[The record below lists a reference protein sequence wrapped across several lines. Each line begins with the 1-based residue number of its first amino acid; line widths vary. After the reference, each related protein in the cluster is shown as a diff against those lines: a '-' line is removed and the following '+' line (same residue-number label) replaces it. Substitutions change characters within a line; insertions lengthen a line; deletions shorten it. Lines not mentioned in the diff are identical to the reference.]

1 MDVKE
6 NLVIVLNSNVSL
18 VEGRGR
24 ERIYRVLGYSES
36 HVCLHELG
44 IVTLAKSGVDSIR
57 SFAPNPPPRGVRSRL
72 LWHRTDV
79 EKRLAEGTLIR
90 VAEHG
95 IPVQMVRQEVPPGV
109 DVKLDLRRKVVAHI
123 QGHGGEDVLGDPAV
137 YARLIRTAAERFN
150 VSANSVRKWFES
162 HLFYGGH
169 VSALIDQDWRKGAPG
184 VSRRDL
190 RDERGRPVA
199 LGRRTAS
206 EITGKKGAHAR
217 KRLTSQMLAKYSNFL
232 RVQAIDSNDSFPVVY
247 RRWVESRVAFNRD
260 SDGNL
265 RTYAVDPR
273 TLPGED
279 NMKRVGRDLL
289 RKYRAERDALR
300 RAKPG
305 KNGGSAQDIVDDQ
318 LPILDIDGTVASN
331 FILFGDEHIEI
342 DGQGKPTVLLA
353 VDRASLAI
361 VGWHVSLGAENGDS
375 YLNCVF
381 SACTTKVRELHR
393 WEVPHLEG
401 FVFGCTSAVFIDR
414 GPGISM
420 KTQSSLVGSFR
431 TAAKMA
437 EPGSPQSKG
446 HAEQVM
452 RYFQEALAHLSGS
465 TFTTGDSGED
475 RIRQKHAR
483 KGAVTLKVFMQALLT
498 AISRRNLE
506 SDARHLLTTDM
517 MKHNVLPSPA
527 EIYRYNKARRR
538 GDAAWDWA
546 PEDVFR
552 KLCVSRELKAP
563 RGVVSLNQRKFSS
576 SELALFAKSHAAMHN
591 DESLKITTYEIP
603 NAPFVLLWEL
613 PGQGLGLLDATPS
626 TRKLFE
632 DGLEFSIEYQ
642 NNLRNH
648 LFAEAKLVARKHAQ
662 AAASAARK
670 LAMAQVS
677 KAQQAKIDLVERRAV
692 PAALPGERVANTRTQ
707 ARRQL
712 ERSDVDSILSALQ
725 PTQSVQI
732 EPHDAVKHLGQL
744 RCSINDEQDLLLDL

>member
-1 MDVKE
+1 MPANE
-6 NLVIVLNSNVSL
+6 NLVIVLNSNLSL

-24 ERIYRVLGYSES
+24 ERIYRVLAYSES

-44 IVTLAKSGVDSIR
+44 TVTPTKTGESSVR
-57 SFAPNPPPRGVRSRL
+57 SFVSNPPPRGIRSRL
-72 LWHRTDV
+72 VWHRADV
-79 EKRLAEGTLIR
+79 EKRLADGTLIR

-95 IPVQMVRQEVPPGV
+95 IPVQMVRPEVPPGV
-109 DVKLDLRRKVVAHI
+109 DVKLDLRRHVVAHI
-123 QGHGGEDVLGDPAV
+123 QGHGGVDVLGDPGA
-137 YARLIRTAAERFN
+137 YARLIRTAAARFN

-169 VSALIDQDWRKGAPG
+169 VNALIDQDWRKGAPG

-190 RDERGRPVA
+190 RDDRGRPVA
-199 LGRRTAS
+199 LGRRTDS
-206 EITGKKGAHAR
+206 EMTGQKGAHAR
-217 KRLTSQMLAKYSNFL
+217 KRLTSQMLTKYSNFL
-232 RVQAIDSNDSFPVVY
+232 RVQAIDSNDPFPIVY

-265 RTYAVDPR
+265 RTYPVDPK

-279 NMKRVGRDLL
+279 NMKRVGRALL

-300 RAKPG
+300 RSKPG
-305 KNGGSAQDIVDDQ
+305 KNGGSAQDIVHDQ

-331 FILFGDEHIEI
+331 FILFGDEQVEI

-381 SACTTKVRELHR
+381 SACTSKVRELHR

-420 KTQSSLVGSFR
+420 KTQSSLVGRFR

-452 RYFQEALAHLSGS
+452 RYFQEALTDLSGS
-465 TFTTGDSGED
+465 TFTTGNSNED
-475 RIRQKHAR
+475 RVRQKHAR
-483 KGAVTLKVFMQALLT
+483 KGAVPLKVFMQALLT

-517 MKHNVLPSPA
+517 MKNRVLPCPA

-563 RGVVSLNQRKFSS
+563 RGVVSMNQRKFSS
-576 SELALFAKSHAAMHN
+576 RELALFARSHAALHN
-591 DESLKITTYEIP
+591 DESVKITTYEIP

-613 PGQGLGLLDATPS
+613 PGHGLGLLEATPS
-626 TRKLFE
+626 TKKLFE

-670 LAMAQVS
+670 MPMAHVS

-692 PAALPGERVANTRTQ
+692 PAALVGEGVASTRTQ
-707 ARRQL
+707 ARRHL
-712 ERSDVDSILSALQ
+712 ERSDVDSMLSGFQPTHALQ
-725 PTQSVQI
+725 MEAHDSV
-732 EPHDAVKHLGQL
+732 EHLDQL
-744 RCSINDEQDLLLDL
+744 RCSINDEQDLLLDI